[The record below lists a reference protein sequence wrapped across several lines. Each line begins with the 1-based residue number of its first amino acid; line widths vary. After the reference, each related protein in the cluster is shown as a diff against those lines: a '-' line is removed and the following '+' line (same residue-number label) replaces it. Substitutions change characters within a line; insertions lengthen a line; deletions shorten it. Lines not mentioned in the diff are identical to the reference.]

1 MNSPAGALEM
11 DDAVLD
17 LVSVSLETL
26 FARRRGFSLLSAG
39 LVGRNPN
46 LRAVSDDILDEVLR
60 DTVASE
66 SLRADMDPSL
76 VRRGCASMSM
86 RDGAFLPDGGL
97 DVELVVDTSDAT
109 DTRSASAR
117 SVSDVSPSRAR
128 LRRDALV
135 GRG

>member
-1 MNSPAGALEM
+1 M
-11 DDAVLD
+11 DAVVLD

-39 LVGRNPN
+39 LVGRKPS
-46 LRAVSDDILDEVLR
+46 LRAVSADILDVVLR

-76 VRRGCASMSM
+76 VRLGCASMSM